1 MTKVAVDTSG
11 ISPNGP
17 KRSHT
22 TSSRTQPEDRAQEIN
37 RVALDHAWDWF
48 ALHARQRMQCVNFFL
63 VAVAFLATAYGTALT
78 KDLHGL
84 AVGIC
89 VLGVLISHCFHRLD
103 QRTRDLVEAGRE
115 AIKPLQQRLA
125 HAASIEDLEIL
136 KRVEREKQEKK
147 GTSYSAIL
155 RMVHWATI
163 LAFLVGGVY
172 ALYLAGV
179 RPCLTV

>member
-1 MTKVAVDTSG
+1 MNRAGLGATQTSTNGQRTARAALGTK
-11 ISPNGP
+11 
-17 KRSHT
+17 
-22 TSSRTQPEDRAQEIN
+22 SRDQRREIDQA
-37 RVALDHAWDWF
+37 ALAHAWDWF

-89 VLGVLISHCFHRLD
+89 VLGVLISLCFHWLD
-103 QRTRDLVEAGRE
+103 QRTRNLVEAGRD

-125 HAASIEDLEIL
+125 HAANIEDLEIL
-136 KRVEREKQEKK
+136 KRVDREKHEKK

-179 RPCLTV
+179 RPCLAV